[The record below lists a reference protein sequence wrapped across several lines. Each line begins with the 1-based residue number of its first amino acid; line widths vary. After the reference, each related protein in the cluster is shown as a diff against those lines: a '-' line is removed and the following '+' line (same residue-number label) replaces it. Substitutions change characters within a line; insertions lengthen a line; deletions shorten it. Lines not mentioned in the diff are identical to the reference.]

1 MTTRAGEVRA
11 GRAGVSGIVLCGSD
25 EPADRPTAGDHRGFR
40 VNAPL
45 VVVMGVSGSGKST
58 TGVLIADRLGVPF
71 IDADALHPLENVR
84 KMAAGTPLEDPD
96 RWPWL
101 ALVGKALADA
111 SDTGL
116 VMACSALRRV
126 YREAIL
132 AEAPGVRFVLLHGSR
147 EVLGRR
153 MEGRSGHFMP
163 PSLLDSQ
170 FALLEDLDADEP
182 GFVVD
187 VDATVDE
194 IVDEAVAGL
203 SAVR

>member
-1 MTTRAGEVRA
+1 M
-11 GRAGVSGIVLCGSD
+11 S
-25 EPADRPTAGDHRGFR
+25 
-40 VNAPL
+40 APL

-71 IDADALHPLENVR
+71 IDADALHPLENVA
-84 KMAAGTPLEDPD
+84 KMAAGTPLEDAD

-101 ALVGKALADA
+101 ALVGQTLADA

-116 VMACSALRRV
+116 VMACSALKRV

-132 AEAPGVRFVLLHGSR
+132 AEAPDVRFVLLHGSR

-153 MEGRSGHFMP
+153 MEGRTDHFMP
-163 PSLLDSQ
+163 ASLLDSQ
-170 FALLEDLDADEP
+170 FALLEELDADEP

-187 VDATVDE
+187 IDRSVEE
-194 IVDEAVAGL
+194 IVTDAVTGL
-203 SAVR
+203 SPVR